1 MNDEKNF
8 ANSSSTDK
16 GREYTASRKEY
27 YYTLEDKENRRSS
40 STLPVSKKKKI
51 EMHSVG
57 NPHPRSTNFATFG
70 DDYAYRK
77 NLKIVGERTQLPMPL
92 RRARSVDESK
102 TDIHNFNT
110 KIMTLKTQKANEE
123 FNNFKLEDELLSLK
137 EELNTIEDDIEE
149 LKHHETESL
158 KALEGKYEL
167 TRKTLAVTH
176 EESLNKL
183 KECVSRDVEIL
194 IEEKMKRHAAR
205 KKELASKCEILK
217 SKIKA
222 EEQDLNRKLI
232 KLKEDHNKKLIQL
245 NSNMD
250 DNIESL
256 QKEIELTKSET
267 FAQGR
272 LLQEKSAYINDE
284 LMSKSK
290 KLLSILDNL
299 KSRFHG
305 KEMEIS
311 NLKNQISS
319 MEATNR
325 LVVESF
331 DRRKQEIENLGSDT
345 RQLVSRLSGEEAL
358 RRSLHERLQQ
368 LKGNIRV
375 FCRIKPLSNDD
386 SEQTQF
392 EILDEDSSDGISQ
405 TLIMSKDIVE
415 QIPTRSSSHSI
426 KSNCHTFCFDKVF
439 GPDVSNED
447 IFEELSQ
454 LIQSSLDGFN
464 VCVFAYGQTGSGKT
478 WTMSHPHTG
487 MISLSIDMIFETIED
502 LKSKEWTYTV
512 KSEILEIYN
521 ESIID
526 LLTSSGSLKKHEIK
540 HDDVNCKTSITN
552 MTCMDVDSK
561 EKAKSIISMASKNR
575 STASTK
581 LNERSSR
588 SHSICTFKIEGV
600 NLKTGEKREG
610 NLNLIDLAGSE
621 RLYNSQAKGDR
632 LKETQAINKSL
643 SSLGDVICS
652 LGQQQNSQSHQQH
665 IPFRNSKLTYLLKHS
680 LQGDSKT
687 LMFVNLSPSLRNFN
701 ETLNSLRFATKVN
714 NTKLTNSKNK

>member
-1 MNDEKNF
+1 MNDERNS
-8 ANSSSTDK
+8 ANSSSTEK
-16 GREYTASRKEY
+16 GSEYTPYTKED

-40 STLPVSKKKKI
+40 SALPVSKKKKI

-57 NPHPRSTNFATFG
+57 NPHSRRTNFATFG
-70 DDYAYRK
+70 DDYEYRK
-77 NLKIVGERTQLPMPL
+77 DLKIVGEKAQLSMPF
-92 RRARSVDESK
+92 RRARSVNESK
-102 TDIHNFNT
+102 TEIHNFNT

-123 FNNFKLEDELLSLK
+123 FNNFKLEDEFLSLK
-137 EELNTIEDDIEE
+137 EELNAIEDDIEE

-158 KALEGKYEL
+158 KALEGKFEL

-176 EESLNKL
+176 EEKLHKL

-205 KKELASKCEILK
+205 KKDLASKCEALK
-217 SKIKA
+217 SRIKA

-232 KLKEDHNKKLIQL
+232 KLKEDHNKKLIHL

-256 QKEIELTKSET
+256 QKEIEITKSEISSQT
-267 FAQGR
+267 RQ
-272 LLQEKSAYINDE
+272 LQEKSSYLNEE
-284 LMSKSK
+284 LISKSK
-290 KLLSILDNL
+290 KLLSKLDNL
-299 KSRFHG
+299 KSKFHG

-325 LVVESF
+325 LIVESF
-331 DRRKQEIENLGSDT
+331 DRRKQEIEDLESDT
-345 RQLVSRLSGEEAL
+345 RQLASRLSGEEAL

-375 FCRIKPLSNDD
+375 FCRIKPHSNDD

-392 EILDEDSSDGISQ
+392 DILDEDSSDGISQ
-405 TLIMSKDIVE
+405 TLVMSKDVE
-415 QIPTRSSSHSI
+415 QIPTRSSI
-426 KSNCHTFCFDKVF
+426 QTTKSNCHTFSFDKVF
-439 GPDVSNED
+439 GEDVSNED

-478 WTMSHPHTG
+478 WTMSHPHSG
-487 MISLSIDMIFETIED
+487 MISLSVDMIFDTIED

-512 KSEILEIYN
+512 KAEVLEIYN

-526 LLTSSGSLKKHEIK
+526 LLTSSGTLKKHEIK

-552 MTCMDVDSK
+552 MTCIDVDSR

-600 NLKTGEKREG
+600 NLTTGEKREG

-680 LQGDSKT
+680 LQRDSKT
-687 LMFVNLSPSLRNFN
+687 LMFVNLSPSMRNFN

-714 NTKLTNSKNK
+714 NTKLKSK